1 MLERERAADLDRR
14 KFVRL
19 PQQHVFAG
27 ALARLSAVA
36 IPEPALDDSDGIL
49 CEKAPTAAAGMLA
62 AMDLD
67 AGQCGG
73 ALNRPVGAALAQLP
87 T

>member
-1 MLERERAADLDRR
+1 MLESERAADIDRR

-19 PQQHVFAG
+19 PQQHVFAS
-27 ALARLSAVA
+27 AFARLSVVA
-36 IPEPALDDSDGIL
+36 IPKPALDGSDGIL
-49 CEKAPTAAAGMLA
+49 REKAPAAAAGMPA
-62 AMDLD
+62 PMDLD

-73 ALNRPVGAALAQLP
+73 ALNRPVGPVRAQLP